1 MGHFLEFRIH
11 KPCKLSHYSAFLHCV
26 TAPLNLNLGLLR
38 LRRLLQQGTRQCL
51 NALRRM
57 VPLLVLLGPSGI
69 TLQDIQGALK
79 NDEEEKEAV
88 GIVDTSPK
96 PAE

>member
-1 MGHFLEFRIH
+1 M
-11 KPCKLSHYSAFLHCV
+11 
-26 TAPLNLNLGLLR
+26 
-38 LRRLLQQGTRQCL
+38 RRLLQQGTRQCL

-57 VPLLVLLGPSGI
+57 VPMLVLLGPSGI

-79 NDEEEKEAV
+79 NDEEEKEAM
-88 GIVDTSPK
+88 GIVDTIPK